1 MNNRPQQI
9 TIVTIRKPLH
19 KSLNEELKW
28 LGNSLGLFS
37 ERDKDSSMFRVF
49 IELVKSAKKQT
60 PISSK
65 EISANLGLTRGA
77 VIHHLNKLTN
87 AGVAVHKGR
96 KYLLRDNNL
105 TRLVEEL
112 KKDINRS
119 LEDIMT
125 VTREIDEQMEF

>member
-1 MNNRPQQI
+1 MNSKHQQI
-9 TIVTIRKPLH
+9 TIVTLRKPLS

-37 ERDKDSSMFRVF
+37 ERDKDSSMFRTF
-49 IELVKSAKKQT
+49 IELVKSAKRQT
-60 PISSK
+60 PISSE
-65 EISANLGLTRGA
+65 EISVNLGLTRGA
-77 VIHHLNKLTN
+77 VIHHLNKLTS

-105 TRLVEEL
+105 TRLVEEI

-119 LEDIMT
+119 LEDIMA
-125 VTREIDEQMEF
+125 VTREIDRQMEL